1 MTIFPRSPFPTLP
14 AAFLVVL
21 LCLILSPTLG
31 APAQAA
37 GLGQDFNKA
46 YNAFHA
52 LKENRDK
59 AKFRSE
65 WVKVERQFKALYD
78 RDKKG
83 EYAPKSLY
91 YLGRIQEEL
100 GYRSGSKSDFE
111 GAVDYYQRTVK
122 EFPDHDWA
130 DDCLYRSAELRFE
143 RLNQPEAAHRDLLAI
158 VKDHRTGD
166 MYPDAKAW
174 LDQLDASA
182 LEKGYA
188 DEGNVGASITPTE
201 GAAHLEMVRYKSSDE
216 YTRVVLE
223 LDKPVQ
229 YVYKFLDPLP
239 DKDKSYRVYV
249 DLRGAVIGN
258 EVLKNV
264 KISDGIL
271 TGYRVGQNTPD
282 TTRVV
287 LDLLEHQEHKIF
299 YLENPFRIIIDVYS
313 PESPA
318 LTKVDQDTG
327 KPVADGGKAPAMSSD
342 PTGDLIEQ
350 LGLTVKTIM
359 IDAGHGGHDNG
370 AVYAGTKEKDLN
382 LKIAKYLGDIL
393 KEQGFKVLYTRS
405 TDEFVSLEDRTAMAN
420 LKKAD
425 MFISLHCNAHKNAR
439 IHGLEVYSL
448 NMAKTEDAKRVA
460 AKENAVDPKQ
470 ISDLQYILSD
480 LMLSSKIEESSDLAE
495 IVQGSVIKHVRTQYN
510 LNDHGHREAPFYVL
524 MGAKMPSVLIE
535 LGYMT
540 NDAEMTMLKKDSY
553 LKLLAQGIAKGVA
566 AYKKQIERFAQ
577 L

>member
-1 MTIFPRSPFPTLP
+1 MTTMTTRRTPLLSVL
-14 AAFLVVL
+14 AAL
-21 LCLILSPTLG
+21 LCLALC

-37 GLGQDFNKA
+37 GPGELFNKA
-46 YNAFHA
+46 YNGFHA

-59 AKFRSE
+59 SKYRSE
-65 WVKVERQFKALYD
+65 WVKVERQFQAIYD
-78 RDKKG
+78 QNQGND
-83 EYAPKSLY
+83 YAPKALY
-91 YLGRIQEEL
+91 YLGRVQEEL
-100 GYRSGSKSDFE
+100 GYRSGLTNDFAR
-111 GAVDYYQRTVK
+111 AVEYYQRTAS
-122 EFPDHDWA
+122 EFPSHAWA

-143 RLNQPEAAHRDLLAI
+143 RLNQPELAHRDLLAI
-158 VKDHRTGD
+158 VKNHQGGD
-166 MYPDAKAW
+166 MYPQAQAW
-174 LDQLDASA
+174 LDQLDESA
-182 LEKGYA
+182 LDQGYA
-188 DEGNVGASITPTE
+188 AAGNVVPAGGT
-201 GAAHLEMVRYKSSDE
+201 AHLDMVRYKSSDE

-223 LDKPVQ
+223 LDQPVQ
-229 YVYKFLDPLP
+229 YVWKFLEPIP
-239 DKDKSYRVYV
+239 SKDKSYRVYV
-249 DLRGAVIGN
+249 DLRGAVVGN

-271 TGYRVGQNTPD
+271 SGYRVGQNTPD

-299 YLENPFRIIIDVYS
+299 HLENPFRIIVDVYS
-313 PESPA
+313 PDAPA
-318 LTKVDQDTG
+318 PTKVATG
-327 KPVADGGKAPAMSSD
+327 GSGGGSDVPDVAMSSD

-359 IDAGHGGHDNG
+359 LDPGHGGHDNG

-382 LKIAKYLGDIL
+382 LKIARYLGEML
-393 KEQGFKVLYTRS
+393 VQQGFKVIYTRDK
-405 TDEFVSLEDRTAMAN
+405 DEFVSLEDRTALAN
-420 LKKAD
+420 LNKAD
-425 MFISLHCNAHKNAR
+425 MFISLHCNAHKSAR

-495 IVQGSVIKHVRTQYN
+495 IVQGSVIKHVRTKYAI
-510 LNDHGHREAPFYVL
+510 NDHGHREAPFYVL

-535 LGYMT
+535 MGYMS
-540 NDAEMTMLKKDSY
+540 NKDEMTLLKKDAY
-553 LKLLAQGIAKGVA
+553 LKTLAQGIAEGVA
-566 AYKKQIERFAQ
+566 AYKRQIERFAQ